1 MYTEKNRRPALYYS
15 TINAFFCA
23 DFLRSE
29 SRGAVLLYKEH
40 LHLINSQ
47 VVIHNK

>member
-1 MYTEKNRRPALYYS
+1 MYTEKNRRAVLYYS

-23 DFLRSE
+23 DFLSSK
-29 SRGAVLLYKEH
+29 SRGVVLFYEEH

-47 VVIHNK
+47 EVIQNK